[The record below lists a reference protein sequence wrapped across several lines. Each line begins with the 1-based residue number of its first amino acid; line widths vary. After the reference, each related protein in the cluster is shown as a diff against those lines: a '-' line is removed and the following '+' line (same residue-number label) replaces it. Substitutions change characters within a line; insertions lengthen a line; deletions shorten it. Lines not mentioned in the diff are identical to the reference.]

1 MFSYKPSK
9 FSSISSFGLKSE
21 NHRMIQLNPRKFMIA
36 LALYV
41 TTSTIIADQQILILV
56 EPESLESNKT
66 KSKTSK
72 WQFTSDNQ
80 KRSLQKVLR
89 RSANNRQKIL
99 EHIFSQNQENFAQKL
114 ATKDSFSKDKII
126 DSVPYENHYFQL
138 HNQDWRESVNKQ
150 FNSTANGII
159 KVTPAQFLDLPEY
172 HFDKSAKHKQIRK
185 SYIRPDHNKKGAYRF
200 QPTISRLF
208 QKPTQL
214 PKKQNYRIVRRNSNI
229 SEVKK
234 LPVKRSKRG
243 RNARIQTGKIYPQR
257 KNETKM
263 GFELNPPK
271 GEQSR
276 WSVSVGART
285 SRDKGELKA
294 YRNESSFNLSRNTS
308 AGDQW
313 FIEWTRANDTLG
325 NQAKFE
331 TLGLGFKKFYEGYN
345 DERKMNPYVAMMV
358 KNWRGKLKDIK
369 GVPLMENVHNKLI
382 PVARLGIEYQLNDL
396 TNLDLHIDG
405 NGNYMKFTDANG
417 QKYNIKSHHSSV
429 GMGVNYEF

>member
-1 MFSYKPSK
+1 
-9 FSSISSFGLKSE
+9 
-21 NHRMIQLNPRKFMIA
+21 MIHLNPRKFI
-36 LALYV
+36 V
-41 TTSTIIADQQILILV
+41 TLVLCLTASTIIADQQILILV
-56 EPESLESNKT
+56 EPESLEFNKAQ
-66 KSKTSK
+66 SKTSK
-72 WQFTSDNQ
+72 WQFTSDKQ
-80 KRSLQKVLR
+80 KKSLQKVLR
-89 RSANNRQKIL
+89 RSANNRQEMLKQ
-99 EHIFSQNQENFAQKL
+99 IFSKNRESDVQKV
-114 ATKDSFSKDKII
+114 ATKDPSSQDKVL
-126 DSVPYENHYFQL
+126 DSVSYENHYFQL

-150 FNSTANGII
+150 FHSTSNGTR
-159 KVTPAQFLDLPEY
+159 KVTPARFLDLPEY

-185 SYIRPDHNKKGAYRF
+185 SYIRSDQNKKGAYRF

-208 QKPTQL
+208 YKPSQL
-214 PKKQNYRIVRRNSNI
+214 PKKQNYHIVRRDSNI
-229 SEVKK
+229 SEVQKS
-234 LPVKRSKRG
+234 PVKRSKRG

-257 KNETKM
+257 KNEIKM
-263 GFELNPPK
+263 GFELKPPK

-276 WSVSVGART
+276 WSVSIGART

-294 YRNESSFNLSRNTS
+294 YRNESSFNLSRNTL

-313 FIEWTRANDTLG
+313 FMEWTRSNDALG

-345 DERKMNPYVAMMV
+345 DERKMNPYIAMMV

-369 GVPLMENVHNKLI
+369 GVPLIENVHNKLI

-405 NGNYMKFTDANG
+405 NGNYMKFTDVNG

-429 GMGVNYEF
+429 GLGVNYEF